1 MSKKTELVLDKYY
14 SIDLELVD
22 NGVIITSWDHTNGD
36 MELEGKIVA
45 QDSNT
50 VKELGEYI
58 LDILDHECLGQMT
71 LYYEIKQINIAKAQ
85 LKIRLTVIHFLLT
98 LSILSSVGII
108 NNIPI
113 NTSHNCHLPYKLVN
127 AKAASSENQG
137 KRAPATRKRKSK

>member
-22 NGVIITSWDHTNGD
+22 NEVIITSWDHTNGD

-58 LDILDHECLGQMT
+58 LDILDHACLGQMT
-71 LYYEIKQINIAKAQ
+71 LYY
-85 LKIRLTVIHFLLT
+85 KID
-98 LSILSSVGII
+98 
-108 NNIPI
+108 
-113 NTSHNCHLPYKLVN
+113 
-127 AKAASSENQG
+127 
-137 KRAPATRKRKSK
+137 

>member
-22 NGVIITSWDHTNGD
+22 NGIIITAWDHTNGD

-58 LDILDHECLGQMT
+58 LDILDRAWKQQIT
-71 LYYEIKQINIAKAQ
+71 LYY
-85 LKIRLTVIHFLLT
+85 KID
-98 LSILSSVGII
+98 
-108 NNIPI
+108 
-113 NTSHNCHLPYKLVN
+113 
-127 AKAASSENQG
+127 
-137 KRAPATRKRKSK
+137 